1 MFDAAADE
9 GDVLHF
15 ALNLL
20 MVPDTMPSD
29 KASPAPQNIAVGGTV
44 THEDTDSD
52 DDKVT
57 IVLPRRRS
65 YLHPTEPRSEALS
78 RSARDSFYRV
88 GFSMGPYIGDTV
100 LKWPA
105 WLAARATSFLGWC
118 GFQAGKLLSVV
129 GE

>member
-57 IVLPRRRS
+57 MY
-65 YLHPTEPRSEALS
+65 YL
-78 RSARDSFYRV
+78 
-88 GFSMGPYIGDTV
+88 GG
-100 LKWPA
+100 
-105 WLAARATSFLGWC
+105 
-118 GFQAGKLLSVV
+118 VV
-129 GE
+129 TYTQPSHAQKP